1 MKKGIIMEID
11 DAFLTLLTPEG
22 EFFRTRRQDH
32 LYSIGEEIHFFP
44 IESVKPTKS
53 LDSLKNIF
61 TLKTVWVLMAALFIF
76 LGSFFPL
83 YQNNNAYAY
92 MSIDA
97 NPSIELGVNKK
108 MQVVELTGFNK
119 EGKKIISKLN
129 DDWKKKDVSELTK
142 SILVEMKN
150 AGFITNNEHVII
162 STVRTKQPEEKA
174 EKELLKNMSKIKET
188 VNNQQLDLTVL
199 TATEKEREKA
209 HELGISTGKYQEKKS
224 QSSQKKQ
231 LKSIEKEQKQNSLSS
246 EPETMIPP
254 GQLKEQLENNVE
266 QNLGLTEDS
275 VNETNRLEE
284 TSIPPGQLKKA
295 DEEQWKQ
302 NQGQSKKQFQ
312 QQENTNQQ
320 NNWDQKQKE
329 NESNQNGW
337 KQKEN
342 NSNQNKWKQ
351 NENQNEK
358 QNEKQNNSN
367 QQNQWNQKDHKNK

>member
-32 LYSIGEEIHFFP
+32 PYSIGEEIHFFP
-44 IESVKPTKS
+44 IESKKSDKS
-53 LDSLKNIF
+53 LDSLKNLF
-61 TLKTVWVLMAALFIF
+61 TLKTVWVVMAALFIF
-76 LGSFFPL
+76 IGSFIPL

-97 NPSIELGVNKK
+97 NPSIELAVNKK
-108 MQVVELTGFNK
+108 MQVVELAGFNE

-129 DDWKKKDVSELTK
+129 DWKKKDVSELTK

-174 EKELLKNMSKIKET
+174 EKELQKNMSKIKET
-188 VNNQQLDLTVL
+188 VNNQQLDLSVL
-199 TATEKEREKA
+199 TATENDREKA
-209 HELGISTGKYQEKKS
+209 HELGISTGKYQEKKN
-224 QSSQKKQ
+224 QSSQKKK
-231 LKSIEKEQKQNSLSS
+231 LKSIEKDQKQNSLSS
-246 EPETMIPP
+246 EDEKVIPP
-254 GQLKEQLENNVE
+254 GQLKKQLENNAD

-275 VNETNRLEE
+275 VNKTNRPEE

-302 NQGQSKKQFQ
+302 NQGQSQKQFQ
-312 QQENTNQQ
+312 QQENTYQQ
-320 NNWDQKQKE
+320 NKWDQKQQEKQE
-329 NESNQNGW
+329 KQNE
-337 KQKEN
+337 KQKE
-342 NSNQNKWKQ
+342 KQ
-351 NENQNEK
+351 EK

-367 QQNQWNQKDHKNK
+367 QNNQGNQKNHKNK